1 MANPPPFASA
11 PNLSAEAEAAYQA
24 ALAAYGNGRHAEG
37 LQALGW
43 AAQAGHVQAMALLGG
58 QLLSGRGAPPDPI
71 TGARL
76 IMAAA
81 ERGSGF
87 ACASAAVLVASGV
100 AGEPDWRRALDY
112 LLRSAELGYAN
123 AQDQLRTLAGP
134 EVRGNWAALRR
145 AVRLKDWR
153 KPPTARTLHGDPA
166 IQAFDAILTPA
177 VCDWITARG
186 RERLQPA
193 KVYDAVSSG
202 PAAADAS
209 RRNSAADFG
218 LADTDLVLLLARE
231 RLAAAA
237 GLSVMTMEGPQVL
250 HYAVGERFS
259 QHFDFL
265 DPGFEGHAH
274 DLALRGQRV
283 ATVLVYL
290 NDDLE
295 GGETEFRMLDLRYRG
310 GKGDA
315 LVFRN
320 VDAKGQPDRRT
331 LHAGL
336 APTSGEKWLLSQWI
350 RDRAPPGV
358 GDSRFVAAL
367 SGR

>member
-1 MANPPPFASA
+1 MAGSTPT
-11 PNLSAEAEAAYQA
+11 AEAEAAYQA
-24 ALAAYGNGRHAEG
+24 ALAAYGAGRHAEG
-37 LQALGW
+37 LQAIGW

-58 QLLSGRGAPPDPI
+58 QLLSGRGAAPDPI

-76 IMAAA
+76 TMMAA

-87 ACASAAVLVASGV
+87 ACATAAVLTASGV

-112 LLRSAELGYAN
+112 LQRAAELGYPS
-123 AQDQLRTLAGP
+123 AQDQLRAMAG
-134 EVRGNWAALRR
+134 VDARGNWAALRR
-145 AVRLKDWR
+145 AVRLKDWQ
-153 KPPTARTLHGDPA
+153 KPPPARALHDDPL

-177 VCDWITARG
+177 VCDWITTRG

-202 PAAADAS
+202 PTTADGS

-265 DPGFEGHAH
+265 DPTFEGHVH
-274 DLALRGQRV
+274 DLAVRGQRV

-290 NDDLE
+290 NDELE
-295 GGETEFRMLDLRYRG
+295 GGETDFPALGLRYRG

-320 VDAKGQPDRRT
+320 VDAAGQPDRRT
-331 LHAGL
+331 LHSGL
-336 APTSGEKWLLSQWI
+336 APTAGEKWLLSQWI
-350 RDRAPPGV
+350 RDRTPPGV
-358 GDSRFVAAL
+358 GDPRFVAAL